1 MALISALC
9 VHEIFAFL
17 RGSGADLI
25 CLRPVSALMLTKW
38 FSANA
43 PVSAF

>member
-1 MALISALC
+1 MALISALKI
-9 VHEIFAFL
+9 VQIFP
-17 RGSGADLI
+17 LI
-25 CLRPVSALMLTKW
+25 AVLGLGLFCRPVSVLMLTKW